1 MAGENLIELSLNE
14 AAVRHGDPTAAVY
27 ERLFSRS
34 PEMRALFINDVT
46 GAAKGEMLA
55 VVFETLLDFAGAGAY
70 APNMIRAEIV
80 NHENLGV
87 PPAVF
92 ATFFSTV
99 METIRELA
107 GEAWS
112 PATQEAW
119 DALLS
124 QIDRVIGE
132 SVTA

>member
-1 MAGENLIELSLNE
+1 MAGENLIELSLND
-14 AAVRHGDPTAAVY
+14 AASRHGDPTAAVY
-27 ERLFSRS
+27 QRLFSHS
-34 PEMRALFINDVT
+34 PEMQALFVNDVT

-55 VVFETLLDFAGAGAY
+55 VVFETLLDFAGAGSY

-87 PPAVF
+87 PPTVF

-112 PATQEAW
+112 PSIQAAW
-119 DALLS
+119 DALLD
-124 QIDRVIGE
+124 QIDQVVGE